1 MKSEKLTDASAR
13 PRSRWY
19 GDACATAHAME
30 LLGERWSLL
39 VMRELFFGPK
49 RFSEL
54 RAGLPGLSA
63 TVLTQRLEGL
73 EAAGI
78 LHRLRM
84 PPPVSAQLYALTE
97 WGLQSEPIF
106 QALGRWAARSPSHDP
121 TLAFSA
127 ASLML
132 SLGAMFDPARA
143 EGLQARIGFRLAHE
157 DFLVTIAD
165 GAIATRRAAIDG
177 ADLVLE
183 GPPRLLAAAIY
194 GGQPWAALEA
204 TGEVR
209 LAGDRALAE
218 KLATLFPLPDKAP
231 G

>member
-1 MKSEKLTDASAR
+1 
-13 PRSRWY
+13 
-19 GDACATAHAME
+19 ME

-73 EAAGI
+73 EAAGVVRRI
-78 LHRLRM
+78 RM
-84 PPPVSAQLYALTE
+84 PPPVSAQLYALTD
-97 WGLQSEPIF
+97 WGLESAPIF
-106 QALGRWAARSPSHDP
+106 QALGRWAARSPAHDP

-127 ASLML
+127 SSLML
-132 SLGAMFDPARA
+132 SLGAMFSPALA
-143 EGLQARIGFRLAHE
+143 GELAARIGFRLGHE
-157 DFLVTIAD
+157 EFLVTIGD
-165 GAIATRRAAIDG
+165 GAIAARKTPFED
-177 ADLVLE
+177 ADLILE

-209 LAGDRALAE
+209 LAGDRALADR
-218 KLATLFPLPDKAP
+218 LARLFPLPEKAP
-231 G
+231 QTFL